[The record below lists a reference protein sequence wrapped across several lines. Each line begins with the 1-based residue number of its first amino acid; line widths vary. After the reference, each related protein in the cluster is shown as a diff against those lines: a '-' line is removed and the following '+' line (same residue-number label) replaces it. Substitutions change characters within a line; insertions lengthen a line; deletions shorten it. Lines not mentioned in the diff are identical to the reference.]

1 MKKCGGCLPVVA
13 ASLFLA
19 LAMSALGIWFLIY
32 LLSHPGDFSESE
44 HQEFFLGLLMYFGA
58 AALLIYSTLQS
69 MGNQVEYDEFSLI
82 FRLRR
87 GEERVF
93 SWNELPQKAQL
104 RHVATGLKIRFADDG
119 RECFLSSTMY
129 GFRKFLRVLRDR
141 GLVP

>member
-1 MKKCGGCLPVVA
+1 MKKCRRMPAGCRCIPLSGTRHVCARDMVFNLP
-13 ASLFLA
+13 
-19 LAMSALGIWFLIY
+19 
-32 LLSHPGDFSESE
+32 LSHPGDFSESE

-69 MGNQVEYDEFSLI
+69 MGNQVEYDDFSLI
-82 FRLRR
+82 FRFRR

-104 RHVATGLKIRFADDG
+104 RRVATGLKIRFADDE

>member
-1 MKKCGGCLPVVA
+1 
-13 ASLFLA
+13 
-19 LAMSALGIWFLIY
+19 
-32 LLSHPGDFSESE
+32 
-44 HQEFFLGLLMYFGA
+44 
-58 AALLIYSTLQS
+58 
-69 MGNQVEYDEFSLI
+69 MGNQVEYDDFSLI

-104 RHVATGLKIRFADDG
+104 RRVATGLKIRFADDE